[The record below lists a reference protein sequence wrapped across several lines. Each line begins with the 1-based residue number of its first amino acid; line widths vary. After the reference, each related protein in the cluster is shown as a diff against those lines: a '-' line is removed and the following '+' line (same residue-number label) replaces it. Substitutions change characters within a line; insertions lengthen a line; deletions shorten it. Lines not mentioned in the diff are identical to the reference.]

1 LDGCSRCIRLLGQG
15 DFEGARG
22 YARFFAGL
30 VESRHR
36 YGAALRRIQ
45 LSRAG
50 ENAMYDIVRNR
61 VGTGIGLFHAVIT
74 WSWNVGGETF
84 HG

>member
-1 LDGCSRCIRLLGQG
+1 
-15 DFEGARG
+15 
-22 YARFFAGL
+22 
-30 VESRHR
+30 
-36 YGAALRRIQ
+36 LRRIQ

-61 VGTGIGLFHAVIT
+61 VGTGIGLFHALIT